1 MKKLI
6 YQGRIREGGVGTL
19 TSEEYSVYF
28 DDELS
33 YAYLDPKPV
42 VDYQDQSY
50 RVSVNGSNDI
60 LRYHELH
67 AEIQAAYF
75 ELIKPYLKKDLIVLE
90 IGCGGGILLDKIR
103 NAGFK
108 TIGVEPNG
116 EFQKSLRQNGHLV
129 YSDVE
134 EAMPEWQGKVGLVLS
149 FHVIEH
155 VHNPEDFIRSIGDLL
170 SFGGRAFVQTPNY
183 YDILLEINFDA
194 FAPFFFRK
202 VHPVY
207 LTEDSLKKMVIS
219 SGLEFEMPVYYHDF
233 GIANTFYWLR
243 DKTPMGNQTMEGIT
257 PSLDEFWKEYLIKQK
272 RTKDIAVVFSK
283 KNI

>member
-1 MKKLI
+1 MKNLI
-6 YQGRIREGGVGTL
+6 YKGKIREGGVGTL
-19 TSEEYSVYF
+19 TDEEYSVFY
-28 DDELS
+28 DTDLD
-33 YAYLDPKPV
+33 YAYLEPRPV
-42 VDYQDQSY
+42 INYSDESY

-60 LRYHELH
+60 LRYYELH
-67 AEIQAAYF
+67 AEIQSAYF
-75 ELIKPYLKKDLIVLE
+75 ELIKPYLIKDLIVLE

-170 SFGGRAFVQTPNY
+170 SLGGRAFVQTPNY

-207 LTEDSLKKMVIS
+207 LTEDSLKKMIIS

-233 GIANTFYWLR
+233 
-243 DKTPMGNQTMEGIT
+243 
-257 PSLDEFWKEYLIKQK
+257 
-272 RTKDIAVVFSK
+272 
-283 KNI
+283 